1 MMKINKKILFYAL
14 IITVFVLIVLFWM
27 GIVPLSSTELFSNL
41 SNNGNIIYVFWTGG
55 YDSTFRV
62 CQALIDEGKT
72 VQPIYISDVIDNLP
86 QNSTRRKNRQFEYS
100 AMNKIIER
108 LHQRFPKTKKTL
120 LPVID
125 IKKVTVD
132 PEITYH
138 MKILKSQGRVRRAV
152 CQYGAMAQVT
162 KNMGKNIEICVENE
176 PGSMLNKTMKGK
188 LWCPRSGHNPNICY
202 VKKNLRGNDAS
213 INIFKRFVFPT
224 IKYTKKDML
233 NVARKNGYDD
243 ILRMTWSCWYPING
257 KPCGRCIMCHERI
270 V

>member
-1 MMKINKKILFYAL
+1 MKINKKILFYTL
-14 IITVFVLIVLFWM
+14 IITVFILLVLFWIGIIPLSGAELFANN
-27 GIVPLSSTELFSNL
+27 GIV
-41 SNNGNIIYVFWTGG
+41 YVFWTGG

-120 LPVID
+120 LPLLD

-162 KNMGKNIEICVENE
+162 KNMGRNIEICVENE

-188 LWCPRSGHNPNICY
+188 LWCPSDRKSGRESNICY

-233 NVARKNGYDD
+233 NVAR
-243 ILRMTWSCWYPING
+243 
-257 KPCGRCIMCHERI
+257 
-270 V
+270 